1 MKVWGVGYFC
11 KNCVTRAAFR
21 KQCNNKV
28 GGKVIKGING
38 KVDYTSHIKMNVEL
52 NLISKYTI

>member
-1 MKVWGVGYFC
+1 MGYFC